1 MQPALSELEK
11 LPAYR
16 ERREHVYPSRGSLE
30 WFVRLHKQELVE
42 AGAILKVM
50 GQWFAVPDRFDA
62 YVVADGAR
70 AAQRRIGAPQ

>member
-16 ERREHVYPSRGSLE
+16 ERREHVFPSRHSLE
-30 WFVRLHKQELVE
+30 WFLRLHRQGLVE
-42 AGAILKVM
+42 SGALLKVQ

-62 YVVADGAR
+62 YVIADGAK
-70 AAQRRIGAPQ
+70 AAQRRIGTGQ